1 MNIKNA
7 LSSLDTANDNF
18 YFNDIEVIPEE
29 VKAILINEVVP
40 SNPYDDFYGSMIERS
55 LPYLEKELSL
65 FPNVKVIML
74 MGVWQKRQ

>member
-40 SNPYDDFYGSMIERS
+40 SNPYDISMEA
-55 LPYLEKELSL
+55 
-65 FPNVKVIML
+65 
-74 MGVWQKRQ
+74 